1 MGKKEKRCEKH
12 WEERSPGKKVW
23 VENTATCKYYDASEC
38 APVTKYRTEQEKYT
52 QCSKV
57 PYQHCDR
64 VKDTNCRNVPQQK
77 CDDYPEQKCRDEHKK
92 TPRQI
97 AKQIPIRVCGN
108 HRTAYNEDEENFGN
122 SNVFDIRTTDSHDPE
137 DDAEVIAFGQQ
148 KEKIDPGFLQQKEDV
163 EDIIKEKT
171 KDKKD
176 SKKETDADA
185 ISFGR

>member
-1 MGKKEKRCEKH
+1 MG
-12 WEERSPGKKVW
+12 
-23 VENTATCKYYDASEC
+23 
-38 APVTKYRTEQEKYT
+38 
-52 QCSKV
+52 SKV

-77 CDDYPEQKCRDEHKK
+77 CRDEHKK
-92 TPRQI
+92 TPRQV

-122 SNVFDIRTTDSHDPE
+122 SNVFDIRTTDGHDPE